1 MTHWHASSFATRI
14 PAPTNFDAKL
24 LCTGIPPPKLASSW
38 QTQDGE
44 AHIDDYRTASRDES
58 LPEPPNGKKNCF
70 FQKSLQN
77 FKRSGKNFGHFAP
90 IRVPDTSLSPPPQE
104 VGMTLEL
111 TNLATEEVGLPPLYL
126 RSLAS
131 PEISALFAKKWLL
144 DPLPKQ
150 GGRWV
155 GPPRFLGRSCVQN
168 SLV

>member
-58 LPEPPNGKKNCF
+58 LPEPPNGKKKLF
-70 FQKSLQN
+70 LSKKPAKFQKKWKKFRPFCPHQGSRYILV
-77 FKRSGKNFGHFAP
+77 S
-90 IRVPDTSLSPPPQE
+90 PPQE